1 MDIVKILLNPSPTKD
16 SESGKKNQMMVE
28 LVGKQVRVNPDMAI
42 FITMNPTYA
51 GRSNLPENLK
61 TLFRGLGWIY
71 AVELICFLFWLR
83 PVFMRPWFTNKVVA
97 SRVPFQILMLLY
109 FLGEV

>member
-1 MDIVKILLNPSPTKD
+1 MCYRTLLNPSPTKE
-16 SESGKKNQMMVE
+16 SEGGKKSQMMVE

-61 TLFRGLGWIY
+61 TLFRGLGWIWQSS
-71 AVELICFLFWLR
+71 LSD
-83 PVFMRPWFTNKVVA
+83 P
-97 SRVPFQILMLLY
+97 SRV
-109 FLGEV
+109 

>member
-1 MDIVKILLNPSPTKD
+1 
-16 SESGKKNQMMVE
+16 MMVE

-61 TLFRGLGWIY
+61 TLFRGLGWIHS
-71 AVELICFLFWLR
+71 AVELLSNSMSLILASANFLMPYNSGR
-83 PVFMRPWFTNKVVA
+83 MD
-97 SRVPFQILMLLY
+97 SGIS
-109 FLGEV
+109 G

>member
-1 MDIVKILLNPSPTKD
+1 MNPSLATKD
-16 SESGKKNQMMVE
+16 SEGGKKSQMMVE

-61 TLFRGLGWIY
+61 TLFRGLGWIH
-71 AVELICFLFWLR
+71 
-83 PVFMRPWFTNKVVA
+83 
-97 SRVPFQILMLLY
+97 
-109 FLGEV
+109 

>member
-1 MDIVKILLNPSPTKD
+1 MNPSLATKD
-16 SESGKKNQMMVE
+16 SEGGKKSQMMVE

-61 TLFRGLGWIY
+61 TLFRGLGWIWQSS
-71 AVELICFLFWLR
+71 LSD
-83 PVFMRPWFTNKVVA
+83 P
-97 SRVPFQILMLLY
+97 SRV
-109 FLGEV
+109 

>member
-1 MDIVKILLNPSPTKD
+1 MDIIKILLNPSPTKD

-61 TLFRGLGWIY
+61 TLFRGLGWIHS
-71 AVELICFLFWLR
+71 AVELLNI
-83 PVFMRPWFTNKVVA
+83 
-97 SRVPFQILMLLY
+97 
-109 FLGEV
+109 

>member
-61 TLFRGLGWIY
+61 TLFRGLGWIIWQSSLSGLSDPTNY
-71 AVELICFLFWLR
+71 EICQFLHDHD
-83 PVFMRPWFTNKVVA
+83 
-97 SRVPFQILMLLY
+97 QD
-109 FLGEV
+109 